1 MQATPAMREWV
12 GCVIAGLL
20 LSAGFATPA
29 HAQRADEN
37 VTTSADDAFGA
48 SIGSEAVG
56 IYASGNV
63 RGFSAFDAG
72 NARIEGLYFD
82 EVGGITDLLQS
93 GTDIRVGIAAFG
105 HPFPAPTGIVDSRLR
120 RVTATHPVVTLKL
133 NSGDYLG
140 IDASLEAAIP
150 IAANLG
156 INAAIGYFDEPYPDG
171 ASAWFLS
178 YGAVTRWRPS
188 EEIELTGLYSR
199 YDYGDEEQ
207 GPQIFTSGAFLPP
220 RIERRRFFGQQW
232 AEWSGYSQNVGGLAR
247 GAWGA
252 WRIDAALFNSR
263 FTQDDYASTW
273 FADVGRDGRG
283 DRFVLSG
290 RDQRFAS
297 TSGELRITRDLREGP
312 RQHRFI
318 ASLRGRDRV
327 SDFGGFD
334 VRRLDPG
341 AIGVPDPVAEPMR
354 SFGELTRDRVQQRAY
369 AIGYDLRW
377 QGVAELNLGLTQ
389 SDYRVSV
396 TQPNAAPANRRD
408 RNWLWN
414 AAIALNITAQL
425 SIYGATT
432 RGLEESGTAPSNA
445 ANADAVLPALRTRQW
460 ELGVRYRL
468 TETIRLVSAWFD
480 LTKPYFEIDRT
491 DNVYRVLGDVRHRG
505 VEMSVSGDLTDNV
518 TLVAG
523 AVFLNPQVTGEAVE
537 DGRLGRRPIGRTRT
551 LVDASL
557 DWRLPFAA
565 GWSVDARLLY
575 EGERFADA
583 RDLLT
588 IPARATLDLGARYRL
603 TIGRTPAVLRLRLA
617 NATNVYGWRVFG
629 GGGFQYNAPRR
640 ASLSI
645 TADF

>member
-1 MQATPAMREWV
+1 MREY
-12 GCVIAGLL
+12 LL
-20 LSAGFATPA
+20 AFGSLMLAASLAAPA
-29 HAQRADEN
+29 YAQRADEN
-37 VTTSADDAFGA
+37 VTTSADDGFGA
-48 SIGSEAVG
+48 SIGSESVG
-56 IYASGNV
+56 IYATGNV

-105 HPFPAPTGIVDSRLR
+105 HPFPAPTVIVDSRLR
-120 RVTATHPVVTLKL
+120 RVTSERAVVTVKL

-140 IDASLEAAIP
+140 PDASVEAALP
-150 IAANLG
+150 LG
-156 INAAIGYFDEPYPDG
+156 PDLGVNAAIGYFDEPYPDG

-178 YGAVTRWRPS
+178 YGAVARWRPTGGV
-188 EEIELTGLYSR
+188 ELTGLFSR

-232 AEWSGYSQNVGGLAR
+232 AQWAGHAQNVGAMVRSEVGP
-247 GAWGA
+247 

-273 FADVGRDGRG
+273 FSGVDRTGRG
-283 DRFVLSG
+283 ERFVLSG

-297 TSGELRITRDLREGP
+297 TSGEVRLTRDLRE
-312 RQHRFI
+312 RRRLHRFI
-318 ASLRGRDRV
+318 ASVRGRDRI

-334 VRRLDPG
+334 LRGLGPG
-341 AIGVPDPVAEPMR
+341 LIDEPDPVTEPAR
-354 SFGELTRDRVQQRAY
+354 LFGALTRDAVRQRAY
-369 AIGYDLRW
+369 AIGYELRW
-377 QGVAELNLGLTQ
+377 QGLGELNLGLTR
-389 SDYRVSV
+389 SDYRVTV
-396 TQPNAAPANRRD
+396 IQPGLARAAQTDRD
-408 RNWLWN
+408 WLWN
-414 AAIALNITAQL
+414 AALALNVTDRL

-460 ELGVRYRL
+460 EAGARYRL
-468 TETIRLVSAWFD
+468 TDSIRIVGAWFN
-480 LTKPYFEIDRT
+480 LTKPYFEIDSD
-491 DNVYRVLGDVRHRG
+491 DNVYRVLGEVRHRG
-505 VEMSVSGDLTDNV
+505 AEFSLSGDIAAGV

-523 AVFLNPQVTGEAVE
+523 AVLLDPTVTGAAVE

-551 LVDASL
+551 LVDASI
-557 DWRLPFAA
+557 DWRPPFAQ

-575 EGERFADA
+575 EGDRYADA
-583 RDLLT
+583 QDTLT
-588 IPARATLDLGARYRL
+588 IPARATLDLGARYRFQ
-603 TIGRTPAVLRLRLA
+603 IGRTPALMRLRLA

-640 ASLSI
+640 LSLSV